1 MSSARDAVLAAIRA
15 GLAVPS
21 EASPRPPAELDR
33 SPPLPAE
40 RLAELFVQ
48 RATGSGANVT
58 TCATGGVAEA
68 LRDACA
74 RHHAERLVIPDGLPQ
89 GWRPAGCELLVD
101 AALSPSALDAMD
113 GSITGAT
120 AAIAES
126 GTVVLDGSA
135 DQGRRALTLIPDLHL
150 CVVAASQIVA
160 TLAEALELLAPS
172 IRSGRRAITL
182 VSGPS
187 ATADIELSR
196 VQGVHGPRHLE
207 IILVA

>member
-1 MSSARDAVLAAIRA
+1 
-15 GLAVPS
+15 
-21 EASPRPPAELDR
+21 
-33 SPPLPAE
+33 
-40 RLAELFVQ
+40 
-48 RATGSGANVT
+48 
-58 TCATGGVAEA
+58 
-68 LRDACA
+68 
-74 RHHAERLVIPDGLPQ
+74 
-89 GWRPAGCELLVD
+89 
-101 AALSPSALDAMD
+101 MD